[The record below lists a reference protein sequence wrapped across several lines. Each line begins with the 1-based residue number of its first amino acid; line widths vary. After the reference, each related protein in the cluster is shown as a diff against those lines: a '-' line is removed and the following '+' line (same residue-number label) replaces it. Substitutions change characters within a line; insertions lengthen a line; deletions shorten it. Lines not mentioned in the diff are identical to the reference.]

1 MSEKEEIKQELESS
15 EEKMS
20 TADAL
25 KEYAEEEQ
33 TAAETSEGDAE
44 AKGKDSKKKKKHTR
58 TPEAEKERALN
69 SVKRRKKFKYGTL
82 AAVIT
87 VVFIAIVVAVNMIC
101 GMLDKR
107 YNWNIDL
114 TSKGLYQID
123 DQTIDFL
130 HKLKD
135 DVKITVLA
143 NESFFLEDSNLKV
156 LSETLNRFRTES
168 NGHISVE
175 YVDANKNP
183 EAISIYKK
191 NYNGDLQAGDVVV
204 SKDDLVRVLAMS
216 NSGYRTN
223 GPTTFLFEQDT
234 SIDYSTYQQTT
245 SMSFVGEQSL
255 ISAIMGVTDLNPVTV
270 GMIDM
275 NSANQI
281 YDQRD
286 AYNYRRIK
294 ELLEANNY
302 VVESVDIAT
311 GELSSDYDI
320 LMLCSPSNDLTEA
333 QVQKLTDY
341 LNNENKYG
349 RNLIYF
355 GSPFKSKNTKN
366 LDAFLALWG
375 LKYGDAYV
383 SESNQAAAQ
392 VAALAIGTVP
402 SIPVV
407 KANSEAAV
415 NANYAGANL
424 PIIAPLCCPIE
435 RLYEQNA
442 GRNTYPML
450 TTADT
455 AYLYPLDES
464 SENFD
469 PDSAERRSV
478 DIAVLAD
485 STFTGGSDML
495 KSQVIAFGSAWFL
508 DYMVAASA
516 GSYDN
521 ANYFINMLNTV
532 TGKEA
537 ALTIAKKSLDQTKM
551 TINDSAIKIIRNVT
565 VFIIPLVVALIG
577 IAVYVRRK
585 NR

>member
-44 AKGKDSKKKKKHTR
+44 AKDKDSKKKKKHTR

-464 SENFD
+464 SEDFD

>member
-44 AKGKDSKKKKKHTR
+44 AKGKDSKKKKKHNR

-87 VVFIAIVVAVNMIC
+87 VVFIAIVVAVNLIC

-130 HKLKD
+130 HKLND

-223 GPTTFLFEQDT
+223 GPTSFLFQQDT
-234 SIDYSTYQQTT
+234 SVDYSTYQQTT

-275 NSANQI
+275 NGANQI

-286 AYNYRRIK
+286 AYNYQRIK
-294 ELLEANNY
+294 ELLETNNY

-349 RNLIYF
+349 KNLIYF

-383 SESNQAAAQ
+383 SDSDQAAAQ
-392 VAALAIGTVP
+392 VATLAIGTVGG
-402 SIPVV
+402 IPIV

-450 TTADT
+450 TTADS
-455 AYLYPLDES
+455 AY
-464 SENFD
+464 
-469 PDSAERRSV
+469 R
-478 DIAVLAD
+478 
-485 STFTGGSDML
+485 
-495 KSQVIAFGSAWFL
+495 
-508 DYMVAASA
+508 
-516 GSYDN
+516 YDDRIQ
-521 ANYFINMLNTV
+521 AC
-532 TGKEA
+532 
-537 ALTIAKKSLDQTKM
+537 
-551 TINDSAIKIIRNVT
+551 
-565 VFIIPLVVALIG
+565 
-577 IAVYVRRK
+577 
-585 NR
+585 